1 MNATGGVKLPYGN
14 IPRLLLAYITTEA
27 VRTQSRV
34 LVLEDSLSAF
44 MRKLGIYSTS
54 GRGHTRL
61 RNQMDLLF
69 HASVTLTYEDEQSRR
84 YMTSPITDAGEF
96 WWNPKRPDDRS
107 LWESKIE
114 LGKKF
119 FEEIIRHPVPL
130 DMNILKA
137 MKRSSLGL
145 DLYLWLVYRTFPL
158 KTPLRLSWKAL
169 YRQFGAD
176 PAKASDKFTVRD
188 FRTDCLRELGKI
200 KTSWL
205 GLQYRTGR
213 GVLVVSPSLS
223 CIPPRHQLTD

>member
-1 MNATGGVKLPYGN
+1 
-14 IPRLLLAYITTEA
+14 
-27 VRTQSRV
+27 
-34 LVLEDSLSAF
+34 
-44 MRKLGIYSTS
+44 
-54 GRGHTRL
+54 
-61 RNQMDLLF
+61 
-69 HASVTLTYEDEQSRR
+69 
-84 YMTSPITDAGEF
+84 
-96 WWNPKRPDDRS
+96 
-107 LWESKIE
+107 
-114 LGKKF
+114 
-119 FEEIIRHPVPL
+119 
-130 DMNILKA
+130 MNILKA

-158 KTPLRLSWKAL
+158 KTPMRLSWKAL